1 MFMNTSQERTTG
13 REAQIANITAAKA
26 VADVIRT
33 CLGPKAML
41 KMLLDPMGGLVLTND
56 GHAILREI
64 DVAHPAA
71 KSMLELS
78 RTQDEEVGDGTTTVI
93 ILAGEILAQ
102 CAPYIIE
109 KNIHPV
115 IIIQALKR
123 ALSDALEVVKQ
134 VSKPVDVENDQAM
147 KKLIQAAIGTKYVN
161 HWSEKMCDLAL
172 NAVKTVRIDLGST
185 LEGELNY
192 EIDIKRYVRVE
203 KLASRWRCYGL

>member
-1 MFMNTSQERTTG
+1 MQAPTQAPVVFMNTSQERTTG
-13 REAQIANITAAKA
+13 RQAQISNITAAKA

-41 KMLLDPMGGLVLTND
+41 KMLLDPMGGMVLTND

-102 CAPYIIE
+102 TAPYLIE

-115 IIIQALKR
+115 IIIQALKK
-123 ALSDALEVVKQ
+123 ALSDALEV
-134 VSKPVDVENDQAM
+134 E
-147 KKLIQAAIGTKYVN
+147 
-161 HWSEKMCDLAL
+161 
-172 NAVKTVRIDLGST
+172 
-185 LEGELNY
+185 
-192 EIDIKRYVRVE
+192 
-203 KLASRWRCYGL
+203 